1 MKEKILKYKLE
12 NDCNLIKIR
21 KIIKTTTTLAPLKH
35 LEEEFLTRLERL
47 QNSSN
52 QRILIKSYSDNK
64 NQGK

>member
-1 MKEKILKYKLE
+1 MKEKILKNKLE

-21 KIIKTTTTLAPLKH
+21 KIIKQQQLLTPLKH

>member
-12 NDCNLIKIR
+12 NDCNLIKLR
-21 KIIKTTTTLAPLKH
+21 KIIKQQQLLAPLKH